1 MQCTAVQTR
10 SPAPSF
16 VLLRDSHPRRPAS
29 RRNKPELLVQ
39 HSDATFGSLFT
50 CAEDRG
56 SFHSKRAAGIMVLN
70 KNMLLCS

>member
-10 SPAPSF
+10 SLAPYF

-39 HSDATFGSLFT
+39 HSDAT
-50 CAEDRG
+50 
-56 SFHSKRAAGIMVLN
+56 LN
-70 KNMLLCS
+70 HFSRVWKIVGPSIRSEALES